1 LEILAKWFGVSVAVF
16 ALAQAGRAVRLVYT
30 AVSPVPQLESAF
42 FPRPDS
48 SEDLVAWVLEARS
61 DPAPVAAPVA
71 GSKVESWRSVA
82 GRNSNPL
89 NMKLGSGTRRY
100 VETGAAG
107 ISDIIPKDGGRFLK
121 FESPERGFRAAV
133 ELLRMSPYDDLELDE
148 ALRKWSNSGYAAE
161 ILAGTRLDAH
171 RRVLYLGGGDLQILL
186 HAMAAAALD
195 AAGLGT
201 LARPLDDW
209 GAMQAVERLNLDGLL
224 ALWHPGV
231 D

>member
-1 LEILAKWFGVSVAVF
+1 MF

-30 AVSPVPQLESAF
+30 AVSPTPQLESAF

-61 DPAPVAAPVA
+61 DPAPVAAPAA
-71 GSKVESWRSVA
+71 GSRESWRSVA

-100 VETGAAG
+100 VGTGAAG

-133 ELLRMSPYDDLELDE
+133 ELLRTSPYDDLDIP
-148 ALRKWSNSGYAAE
+148 AFMRK
-161 ILAGTRLDAH
+161 
-171 RRVLYLGGGDLQILL
+171 RR
-186 HAMAAAALD
+186 
-195 AAGLGT
+195 
-201 LARPLDDW
+201 
-209 GAMQAVERLNLDGLL
+209 
-224 ALWHPGV
+224 
-231 D
+231 